1 MMKDRI
7 PKLLSDVIAENTY
20 DVDVITKKLKIPW
33 LKLDMPF
40 DRPSADELASVS
52 SSTDWR
58 EKWQLPDSKN
68 RSYQVAGWNGDV
80 MFGPT
85 DWDAFLELCEKEF
98 GAHDSDEDSRCK
110 YLRNRIDFGWL
121 VNDDNYVKKQV
132 KKYIPDDADIN
143 LVNSYCLPS
152 NGYVFPHRDYALD
165 NMGLA
170 KIYVALK
177 WPKDNVFG
185 MYGCGN
191 IPIQEGDVFLINNYT
206 LPHWV
211 NNGSDG
217 ERLVIDISANLHSPV
232 IKEKIIDAFKNT
244 FTR

>member
-7 PKLLSDVIAENTY
+7 PKLLNDVITGNTY
-20 DVDVITKKLKIPW
+20 DIDVITNKLKIPW
-33 LKLDMPF
+33 LKLDMQF

-165 NMGLA
+165 DMGLA

-211 NNGSDG
+211 HNGSDG
-217 ERLVIDISANLHSPV
+217 ERLVIDISANLHSPI